1 MPPGGYVDTV
11 DLSQLDAGNQS
22 LQNVKRIL
30 QEQDIEA
37 DSEDPGLLPEFYRS
51 IFDKW
56 NSYVNKVPLSALDED
71 NLNLQN
77 AMRILKEDP
86 ESLLAFKHTIKDK
99 IELLLKQLYPGEEL
113 YKAFAQ
119 VTKIHPDIL
128 GE

>member
-1 MPPGGYVDTV
+1 MG
-11 DLSQLDAGNQS
+11 
-22 LQNVKRIL
+22 
-30 QEQDIEA
+30 
-37 DSEDPGLLPEFYRS
+37 
-51 IFDKW
+51 
-56 NSYVNKVPLSALDED
+56 PLSALDED

-128 GE
+128 GENDCGIEGMIRAQAAELTALLNILVQRNKVMLALRNNQYCKEQIQQWIG